1 MLAVIMKTE
10 QLLKKLVAINKI
22 SPSAVEKKVLRWE
35 IIENLGLTVDVCTMK
50 IVAAVVETGKRWG

>member
-22 SPSAVEKKVLRWE
+22 SPSAVEKVLRWE